1 MSHVE
6 TPSRGNG
13 VAAQW
18 QRWRR
23 WMAPGLGIK
32 RWGLVI
38 AAGVLLF
45 SAGISLVVNV
55 SFLSQFDEAVFLL
68 ADSLGRVSGGGV
80 SPMGLGIA
88 GIVLGGLITVFGLR
102 GTLRSIDRV
111 LFPTGST
118 TLVEIL
124 RDQRR
129 RQRGLSIVALGGGTG
144 LATVLR
150 GLKQYSSNLTAVV
163 TVFDDGGSSG
173 RLRRELGILP
183 PGDIRD
189 CLVALAEAE
198 PLMTRLFE
206 YRFRGGALDGHA
218 FGNLFI
224 ASLTGVTGDLEQA
237 VKETSKVLNIRGRVL
252 PTTAHDVVLAAEFD
266 DGRVI
271 EGESTIT
278 ATRGRI
284 RRVSLRPADAP
295 PLPEVLDAI
304 ADADLILLG
313 PGSLYTSVIPNLL
326 VPGVAD
332 ALRASGA
339 PCVYICN
346 VMTQPGESDGYTAA
360 DHVRAIHA
368 HTGAGVCTYVIV
380 NTRPPQNRALLERY
394 AGQGSHPVDPTPH
407 ELRSMHLVP
416 VGLPLMSEEELLRHD
431 PLRLAE
437 AVFQVMDMAGV
448 RPMRERRLAVPMRR
462 A

>member
-1 MSHVE
+1 VSSEGLNNAGMGS
-6 TPSRGNG
+6 
-13 VAAQW
+13 QW

-38 AAGVLLF
+38 AAGILLF

-55 SFLSQFDEAVFLL
+55 RFLLEYDTAVFRL
-68 ADSLGRVSGGGV
+68 ASSLGRFSGG
-80 SPMGLGIA
+80 SFPPMALGIA
-88 GIVLGGLITVFGLR
+88 GILLGALVTVLGLR

-129 RQRGLSIVALGGGTG
+129 RQRGLNIVALGGGTG
-144 LATVLR
+144 LGTVLR
-150 GLKQYSSNLTAVV
+150 GLKEYSSNLTAVV

-198 PLMTRLFE
+198 PLMTQLFE

-224 ASLTGVTGDLEQA
+224 ASLTGVMGDLELA

-271 EGESTIT
+271 EGESSIT

-284 RRVSLRPADAP
+284 RRVSLRPSDAP
-295 PLPEVLDAI
+295 PLPEVIEAI
-304 ADADLILLG
+304 ADADLILVG

-326 VPGVAD
+326 VRGVAR
-332 ALRASGA
+332 ALQAAEA
-339 PCVYICN
+339 PRVYICN
-346 VMTQPGESDGYTAA
+346 VMTQPGETDGYSAA
-360 DHVRAIHA
+360 DHVKAIHA
-368 HTGAGVCTYVIV
+368 HTGPGVFSYVIV
-380 NTRPPQNRALLERY
+380 NTQPPQNRALLERY
-394 AGQGSHPVDPTPH
+394 AGQGSRPVDPTFQ
-407 ELRSMHLVP
+407 ELQGMGLTP
-416 VGLPLMSEEELLRHD
+416 VGFPLVSEEELLRHD

-437 AVFQVMDMAGV
+437 AVFRVMDRAGV
-448 RPMRERRLAVPMRR
+448 RPLRDRRLATSARR
-462 A
+462 L